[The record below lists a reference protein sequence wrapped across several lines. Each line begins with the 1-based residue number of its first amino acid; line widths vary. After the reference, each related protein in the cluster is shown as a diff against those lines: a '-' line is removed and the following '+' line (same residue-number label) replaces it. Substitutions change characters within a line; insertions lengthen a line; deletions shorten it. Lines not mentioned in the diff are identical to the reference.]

1 MLSFF
6 KRRSLDMKRES
17 GTYHELNEVRKI
29 SMQAEVQALTLDQP
43 IVQINHFDFDIIPLP
58 NSLIGEPSNVQ
69 NSLSKISRRKTVQ
82 IPLKPAKKFGF
93 ARPPSPKKCESVIRQ
108 LKTILANSNPQQQ
121 QASIKPAIEPS
132 VGVGNPRKKKVVS
145 KTDSRKILGH
155 LNDPAYATTII
166 SMLKEEPH
174 PVSVLDHPGQ
184 NPARL
189 PRGVCLRES
198 QSEFDCPSA
207 VGAEAMEVSKT
218 LTVRVPGP
226 SDVINLVTGLAAGKI
241 LGSLAQSAGFYDALA
256 IGSKYLV
263 ENTEG
268 HQELVGMVP
277 KDRVSVWC
285 YWWGFEIALPLESV
299 DRLKT
304 VKSIEAATVQLLLAL
319 TVAGGAVELVPFI
332 RFISGY
338 LDMEWAA
345 ISEQNKGKGVVVA
358 ATWAL
363 PMALVPRPW
372 DFGSPAT
379 VAPLGIK
386 APIPPPAAN
395 VLAISS
401 Q

>member
-1 MLSFF
+1 
-6 KRRSLDMKRES
+6 
-17 GTYHELNEVRKI
+17 
-29 SMQAEVQALTLDQP
+29 MQAEVQALTIDQP
-43 IVQINHFDFDIIPLP
+43 IVQINQFDFDIIPLP
-58 NSLIGEPSNVQ
+58 NSLAGEPCKVQ

-93 ARPPSPKKCESVIRQ
+93 ARTPSPKKCESVIRQ

-132 VGVGNPRKKKVVS
+132 VGVENLAEEEGGAVQDGFPEDLGAFER
-145 KTDSRKILGH
+145 SRICH
-155 LNDPAYATTII
+155 
-166 SMLKEEPH
+166 H
-174 PVSVLDHPGQ
+174 DHIDAQGRT
-184 NPARL
+184 A
-189 PRGVCLRES
+189 
-198 QSEFDCPSA
+198 SA
-207 VGAEAMEVSKT
+207 VGTEAMEVSKA

-268 HQELVGMVP
+268 HQEWWAWFP
-277 KDRVSVWC
+277 KTGSASGVVN
-285 YWWGFEIALPLESV
+285 WWGFEIALPLESV

-372 DFGSPAT
+372 DFDSPAT
-379 VAPLGIK
+379 LV
-386 APIPPPAAN
+386 
-395 VLAISS
+395 
-401 Q
+401 

>member
-29 SMQAEVQALTLDQP
+29 SMQAEVQALTIDQP
-43 IVQINHFDFDIIPLP
+43 IVQINQFDFDIIPLP
-58 NSLIGEPSNVQ
+58 NSLAGEPCKVQ

-93 ARPPSPKKCESVIRQ
+93 ARTPSPKKCESVIRQ

-121 QASIKPAIEPS
+121 QASIKPAIEPIS
-132 VGVGNPRKKKVVS
+132 GSGKPAEEEGGAVQDGFPEDLGASER
-145 KTDSRKILGH
+145 SRIC
-155 LNDPAYATTII
+155 
-166 SMLKEEPH
+166 
-174 PVSVLDHPGQ
+174 DHDHIDAQGRT
-184 NPARL
+184 A
-189 PRGVCLRES
+189 
-198 QSEFDCPSA
+198 SA
-207 VGAEAMEVSKT
+207 VGTEAMEVSKA

-268 HQELVGMVP
+268 HQEMVGMVP

-299 DRLKT
+299 GPAQDGQ
-304 VKSIEAATVQLLLAL
+304 SIEAATVQLLLAL

-345 ISEQNKGKGVVVA
+345 ISEQNQRERSGGCGYMGA
-358 ATWAL
+358 S
-363 PMALVPRPW
+363 
-372 DFGSPAT
+372 DGSGPASMG
-379 VAPLGIK
+379 L
-386 APIPPPAAN
+386 
-395 VLAISS
+395 
-401 Q
+401 